1 MKYICYQKTFAIHG
15 LRVYWVSG
23 WEMRRLTKKLSEI
36 IVFKNKLLLVSTYF
50 TLLDA
55 FIESLNALLVGF
67 QELHLDW

>member
-1 MKYICYQKTFAIHG
+1 MH
-15 LRVYWVSG
+15 R
-23 WEMRRLTKKLSEI
+23 SEI

-55 FIESLNALLVGF
+55 FIESLKVLRDLALLDGF